1 MRFVSTSDLP
11 VRLEEGQTAPDFT
24 LPDQNGEP
32 FTLSSLRGEKV
43 ILYFY
48 AEAFTPACTAQTCDF
63 RDNLAT
69 FGAAGYRV
77 IGVSRDAVAK
87 LARFAAEDALNFPVL
102 SDPDRRIHDLYGAF
116 GEKLLYGKT
125 VHGVI
130 RSTFVLDE
138 KGVISMALYNI
149 KATGHVAM
157 LRKRLGL
164 AA

>member
-1 MRFVSTSDLP
+1 MRFVTTP
-11 VRLEEGQTAPDFT
+11 VRLDAGQTAPDFT

-32 FTLSSLRGEKV
+32 FTLSSLRGQKV

-63 RDNLAT
+63 RDSLAT
-69 FGAAGYRV
+69 FESAGYRV
-77 IGVSRDAVAK
+77 VGISRDAVAK
-87 LARFAAEDALNFPVL
+87 LARFAAEDALTFPVL

-116 GEKLLYGKT
+116 GEKLLYGRK
-125 VHGVI
+125 VMGVV
-130 RSTFVLDE
+130 RSTFVIDE
-138 KGVISMALYNI
+138 KGVITMPLYNI

-157 LRKRLGL
+157 LRKKLGL